1 MADKKKKKKKNTEA
15 LHTGLDLLGLAPG
28 PIGMFADGLNA
39 GIYFSEG
46 DVKNALVSGASAIP
60 VYGNVSKAGGKLAK
74 AADKVTDAIKGIKK
88 IDQVKDT
95 GKNAAKAADAAR
107 DAVKAADAAR
117 DAVKAAKT
125 VKKSLK
131 KVKLSKQ
138 SEKKLKAALKLKRAK
153 KGKMRTGA
161 KKAANR
167 NNRKKTTQAQ
177 KNKNKKKQL
186 KGKCFTAD
194 MLILTGRGYRQIK
207 EIRKGDDIYSRNA
220 KTGMTGLRKVAGVF
234 QEEAHTI
241 HHIWLDGKEELKM
254 TAYHPVYVKDRGW
267 VKAIQLRQGDLL
279 ETMDGTSQVTKVEK
293 TRHEEPVEVYNFQV
307 EEWESYFVSKMRVY
321 VHNGEGDC
329 GSTKKNVANSEVWD
343 MKEGGGVI
351 NGREY
356 SEHAMERMA
365 PDTPAVRAELS
376 RRAQKKAKQLG
387 LKEGSR
393 EYYDFCNKYV
403 DPRNIPPSVV
413 EDAISSTKA
422 TAGSREGTFVH
433 ETEDVRVVINSIG
446 KVVTVIPK

>member
-1 MADKKKKKKKNTEA
+1 MADKKKKKNTEA
-15 LHTGLDLLGLAPG
+15 QHAGLDLAGLAPG
-28 PIGMFADGLNA
+28 SAGMLADGLNTE
-39 GIYFSEG
+39 IYFLDG

-60 VYGNVSKAGGKLAK
+60 VYGNASKAGSKMAK
-74 AADKVTDAIKGIKK
+74 AVDKVTDAVKGIKT

-95 GKNAAKAADAAR
+95 EKNAIKAVDAAR
-107 DAVKAADAAR
+107 ETVKAE
-117 DAVKAAKT
+117 KT
-125 VKKSLK
+125 VKKSK
-131 KVKLSKQ
+131 KQAKLSKRG
-138 SEKKLKAALKLKRAK
+138 EKKVKAALKLKHAK

-161 KKAANR
+161 KKASNR

-194 MLILTGRGYRQIK
+194 MLVLTGRGYRQIK

-220 KTGMTGLRKVAGVF
+220 KTGTTGLRKVAGVF

-267 VKAIQLRQGDLL
+267 VKAINLRQGDLL

-307 EEWESYFVSKMRVY
+307 EEWESYFVSEMRVY

-329 GSTKKNVANSEVWD
+329 GSGKIKNLETKNSETTRVGRWMSEDEYNKMVETKQVQMSGDNKVHVANPASIEAFGKQAPKGSVYVEFD
-343 MKEGGGVI
+343 VPSNTVFQGGKAEWGIIAGPGSIQDRLNKQKGLPAI
-351 NGREY
+351 NE
-356 SEHAMERMA
+356 M
-365 PDTPAVRAELS
+365 P
-376 RRAQKKAKQLG
+376 
-387 LKEGSR
+387 
-393 EYYDFCNKYV
+393 
-403 DPRNIPPSVV
+403 
-413 EDAISSTKA
+413 KA
-422 TAGSREGTFVH
+422 TNIEIKGR
-433 ETEDVRVVINSIG
+433 
-446 KVVTVIPK
+446 K